1 MAAGVCL
8 PTKARWYPWNTLNLM
23 SLTSWCCANALW
35 ILNYST
41 QFYVCNK
48 SSIKTCKD
56 FGIEQQRRNSFSA
69 LWLEAVLSQTF
80 FFFVPCV
87 VDILSCGFL
96 SHGFFLFPKKKA
108 NEEWITEERNK
119 SHSFD
124 VFVWENF
131 FMTPFFPGFLLDSR
145 RLKTELQDIKLLWM
159 GIVRK
164 LWVMVVPFGRAETRR
179 ERSCC
184 DV

>member
-56 FGIEQQRRNSFSA
+56 FGNEQRKEKQFFGSVTRSSSFSNFFFLLHSVCCWYSF
-69 LWLEAVLSQTF
+69 LWLFITW
-80 FFFVPCV
+80 
-87 VDILSCGFL
+87 FL
-96 SHGFFLFPKKKA
+96 SLPEKKSKRRMNNWRKKQKSLFWCICMGEFFYDSIFPRFSA
-108 NEEWITEERNK
+108 W
-119 SHSFD
+119 
-124 VFVWENF
+124 
-131 FMTPFFPGFLLDSR
+131 LA
-145 RLKTELQDIKLLWM
+145 KTED
-159 GIVRK
+159 RT
-164 LWVMVVPFGRAETRR
+164 TRH
-179 ERSCC
+179 
-184 DV
+184 